1 MSRANIAAFVLLF
14 CLLGLGLVLFTQYSE
29 LKNNRE
35 VWTKAYMSMGVK
47 PTSNLRC
54 EGNNIEIDVEIVV
67 KDPEYLY
74 AVAVTS
80 KIDGEIRDRVYIR
93 PEPELLDTGAKI
105 NMVYKQTFGVLKPIQ
120 NKSIQG
126 KEVVISFTSL
136 PKGFETIE
144 RDYSRVIYIGK
155 CN

>member
-1 MSRANIAAFVLLF
+1 MSRVNLAVFILLF
-14 CLLGLGLVLFTQYSE
+14 CLLVLVSFTQYSE

-35 VWTKAYMSMGVK
+35 AWVKSYMSVGVK

-54 EGNNIEIDVEIVV
+54 EGNDIEMDIEIVV
-67 KDPEYLY
+67 KDPQHLY
-74 AVAVTS
+74 AVAITS
-80 KIDGEIRDRVYIR
+80 KIGGETRDRVYIR
-93 PEPELLDTGAKI
+93 PEPHLLDTGSKI
-105 NMVYKQTFGVLKPIQ
+105 NMVYKQTFGILKPIQ
-120 NKSIQG
+120 NKSILG
-126 KEVVISFTSL
+126 KDVVISFTSL